1 MPETKER
8 IGKTFAGQGWVELH
22 GTFTFDELKI
32 LAQNVEKEYRKA
44 NNGDK
49 N

>member
-1 MPETKER
+1 MADVQKR
-8 IGKTFAGQGWVELH
+8 IGETYAGQGWIELH
-22 GTFTFDELKI
+22 GSFTFDELKL

-44 NNGDK
+44 KSGNK